1 MKILVRLAL
10 LLVLGAASLS
20 AQLVREVRSLIAQ
33 NDFRAAEQRIADY
46 RAREGVTPEAIL
58 ALSWLGRGAQAAG
71 RWDAAEKYAAE
82 TRKLVLEELKK
93 RPLDAEPAL
102 PLALGASIEVQA
114 HVLAARN
121 QLSEAVAFLQDEL
134 KAWYDTSIRTRIQKN
149 INLLSLEGKPA
160 PALEL
165 KEYVGEPP
173 PSLESLKGKPVILFF
188 WAHWCGDCKQ
198 QGPILARLQEE
209 FASSGLTI
217 IGPTQP
223 YGYVASGREAAR
235 EEEIRHIEQVRST
248 SYGAI
253 RMAVPVS
260 EENFK
265 NWGASTTP
273 TLVVIDR
280 QGIVRLYHAGKMS
293 HEALRP
299 IVAEVAAG
307 S

>member
-1 MKILVRLAL
+1 MKILIRSAL
-10 LLVLGAASLS
+10 LLALCTAGLF

-46 RAREGVTPEAIL
+46 RARQGMTPEAIL

-71 RWDAAEKYAAE
+71 KWEEAERYAAE
-82 TRKLVLEELKK
+82 TRKLALEELKK
-93 RPLDAEPAL
+93 RPLDAEADL

-121 QLSEAVAFLQDEL
+121 QLSEAVAFLRDEL
-134 KAWYDTSIRTRIQKN
+134 KTWHNTSIRTRIQKN
-149 INLLSLEGKPA
+149 IHLLSLEGKSA
-160 PALEL
+160 PALDLREHL
-165 KEYVGEPP
+165 GAAP

-198 QGPILARLQEE
+198 QGPIVARLQEE

-223 YGYVASGREAAR
+223 YGYVAQGREATR
-235 EEEIRHIEQVRST
+235 EEEIRYIEQVRRT

-253 RMAVPVS
+253 RMSVPVS
-260 EENFK
+260 EENFR

-273 TLVVIDR
+273 TLAVIDR
-280 QGIVRLYHAGKMS
+280 QGIVRLYHPGKMS
-293 HEALRP
+293 YEALRSV
-299 IVAEVAAG
+299 VAEVAAG

>member
-1 MKILVRLAL
+1 MKILIRSAL
-10 LLVLGAASLS
+10 LLGLCTAGLF

-46 RAREGVTPEAIL
+46 RAKQGMTPEAIL

-71 RWDAAEKYAAE
+71 KWEEAERYAAE
-82 TRKLVLEELKK
+82 TRKLALEELKK
-93 RPLDAEPAL
+93 RPLDAEADL

-114 HVLAARN
+114 HVLAGRN
-121 QLSEAVAFLQDEL
+121 QLSEAVAFLRDEL
-134 KAWYDTSIRTRIQKN
+134 KTWHNTSIRTRIQKN
-149 INLLSLEGKPA
+149 IHLLSLEGKSA
-160 PALEL
+160 PALDLREHL
-165 KEYVGEPP
+165 GEAP

-198 QGPILARLQEE
+198 QGPIVARLQEE

-223 YGYVASGREAAR
+223 YGYVAQGREATR
-235 EEEIRHIEQVRST
+235 EEEIRYIEQVRRT

-253 RMAVPVS
+253 RMSVPVS
-260 EENFK
+260 EENFR

-273 TLVVIDR
+273 TLAVIDR
-280 QGIVRLYHAGKMS
+280 QGIVRLYHPGKMS
-293 HEALRP
+293 YEALRSV
-299 IVAEVAAG
+299 VAEVAAG